1 MGGAILGVMGN
12 GEVIKRPP
20 GSSVAAY
27 RITCHPC
34 FGGYGGEGN
43 QDANT
48 VEDIEPDLQG

>member
-43 QDANT
+43 QEANT